1 MNYLLYENGPS
12 RDLAIKP
19 RRSNENGVEKGIWAV
34 IDSIPHIICG
44 IYLFFSNH
52 ISHMGILVRK
62 SDLKN
67 AADSIYTSRGNF
79 S

>member
-19 RRSNENGVEKGIWAV
+19 RRSNENGGEKGIWAV

-44 IYLFFSNH
+44 I
-52 ISHMGILVRK
+52 
-62 SDLKN
+62 
-67 AADSIYTSRGNF
+67 
-79 S
+79 